1 MLYHTFATAFEKLK
15 NFTKAVAVSS
25 LLYQFRTARSQPRH
39 TYYLQ
44 EHVFQ
49 PLLEIK
55 SCTDGVMVLANRWQ
69 KTIKQN
75 IAQLLELRCRK
86 ILE

>member
-25 LLYQFRTARSQPRH
+25 LLHQFCTARSQPSHR
-39 TYYLQ
+39 YYLQ
-44 EHVFQ
+44 VHVFE

-55 SCTDGVMVLANRWQ
+55 SCTDGVMILANRWQ
-69 KTIKQN
+69 KIIKQN
-75 IAQLLELRCRK
+75 IA
-86 ILE
+86 